1 MASLKLLKTITVAA
15 IALTPMQAAQ
25 ADVNAGAYLAGR
37 AASFESDYEA
47 AALYYTRALVRD
59 ASNPTLMENAITAYL
74 GLGDVEAALPIA
86 RRLMQSGGNNQIA
99 NLVLVANDTAK
110 EDWAQIIENL
120 DAGQSVGPL
129 YDGLVRAWALVGM
142 GRMTDALEQFD
153 VVAEGR
159 GVQDFGLYH
168 KALALASVGDFEGA
182 NDIFGGAGGQP
193 LGLTRRGVLS
203 HVHVL
208 SQLERHDDA
217 LELLTSVFGTTVDPE
232 FLALRA
238 QLEASETIPFDTI
251 TTAVDGVAEVH
262 YSIAGA
268 LSGEASDGYTLIYSR
283 LASHL
288 RPGHIDALLL
298 SAGILEQLEQFELA
312 TAVYDK
318 VPRDDPSY
326 HAAELGRANT
336 LERSGREDA
345 AIEVLTQLSESHG
358 HLPAVHIALGD
369 ALRQLERF
377 GEAIPPYARALDLL
391 GEPAPN
397 HWVIYFSRGIANER
411 EDNWPAAEADFKKA
425 LELQPDQPQVLNY
438 LGYSY
443 VEMEENL
450 DEALSMIER
459 AVAGQPNSGYIT
471 DSLGWVLYRLGRYEE
486 AVGHME
492 RAVELLPI
500 DPIINDHLGDVYW
513 AVGRKREAEFQWLRA
528 LSFDPEEQ
536 EAERIRQKL
545 EVGLDQVLLDEGAE
559 PLKVANDDG

>member
-1 MASLKLLKTITVAA
+1 MASLKLLKTIAVAA
-15 IALTPMQAAQ
+15 VALAPIQAAR
-25 ADVNAGAYLAGR
+25 ADVNSGAYLAGR

-59 ASNPTLMENAITAYL
+59 ASNLTLMENAITAYL

-99 NLVLVANDTAK
+99 NLVLVANNTAK

-182 NDIFGGAGGQP
+182 NTIFSGAGGQP
-193 LGLTRRGVLS
+193 LGLTRRGVLA

-217 LELLTSVFGTTVDPE
+217 LELLTSVFGTAVDPE
-232 FLALRA
+232 FLQLRA
-238 QLEASETIPFDTI
+238 RLEAKETIPFDTI

-283 LASHL
+283 LASYL

-345 AIEVLTQLSESHG
+345 AIEVLTQLAESHG

-369 ALRQLERF
+369 TLRQMERF

-391 GEPAPN
+391 GEPAAN

-411 EDNWPAAEADFKKA
+411 EGNWPAAEADFRKA

-471 DSLGWVLYRLGRYEE
+471 DSLGWVLYRMGRYDE

-528 LSFDPEEQ
+528 LSFDPEED

-545 EVGLDQVLLDEGAE
+545 ELGLDQVLMDEGAE